1 MGCWKGGRECQTP
14 TTKSDWSAP
23 ERRRRCFGGREA
35 VLSRSRSRSSLGT
48 KLGFVDWLAG
58 ECSGSHLTDLTRPD
72 QTRPDLTDRPTD
84 KADRGLDSFC
94 LWVGGRTWVSAL
106 PCPAQSCVS
115 RSRLPKPSTTTG
127 EPPASQQP
135 ASSRLA
141 GRQPQHHTLS
151 LKDRERDRQERQQR
165 WRRPASCARQS
176 AWQHR
181 SGMYMSRHCNS
192 PPNPTNPTRRQA
204 VVKIR
209 FQPAGRG

>member
-141 GRQPQHHTLS
+141 GRQPQHHTWS
-151 LKDRERDRQERQQR
+151 LKDRERQTGTPAALAATGELRPPIGLAASVGDVHVETLQLSPQPNQPNQE
-165 WRRPASCARQS
+165 AG
-176 AWQHR
+176 
-181 SGMYMSRHCNS
+181 SG
-192 PPNPTNPTRRQA
+192 QD
-204 VVKIR
+204 
-209 FQPAGRG
+209 